1 MAQLQGSVGLH
12 GLNRKVDVTHVQE
25 ALRASGH
32 SPGPIDGLCG
42 RRTIGAIV
50 AAQQRLLARP
60 DGLVEVLGP
69 TWRSLSRPAATVAS
83 RAAPAIANRTAASH
97 GAGSA
102 ASQAPSASQAPAA
115 PPTSSRG
122 LRYTDHLPLPTRGSV
137 NVGIRS
143 PSNHAVIAR
152 LGTPRESFTQ
162 DCQPPTNQAFKKL
175 VVTTDVGPFRV
186 TGLRPA
192 VESLAA
198 IFLEV
203 RRLHPDL
210 HTRLGTAGMMC
221 CRNVRG
227 SSRSISNHAWGTAID
242 MKIDGELVPRKARHV
257 NLGLQLLAP
266 IFNRHGWYWGAT
278 FSTPDPHHFEC
289 GADLLATF
297 HA

>member
-1 MAQLQGSVGLH
+1 MVQLQGSVGLQ
-12 GLNRKVDVTHVQE
+12 GRNRKDDVTHVQT

-32 SPGPIDGLCG
+32 SPGAIDGLCG

-50 AAQQRLLARP
+50 AAQRRILAQP
-60 DGLVEVLGP
+60 DGLVEVHGP
-69 TWRSLSRPAATVAS
+69 TWRSLSRHAAPVPS
-83 RAAPAIANRTAASH
+83 RATPAPAPHPASPRTPPAPTA
-97 GAGSA
+97 
-102 ASQAPSASQAPAA
+102 QAPVT
-115 PPTSSRG
+115 PPTSGRG

-162 DCQPPTNQAFKKL
+162 DCQPPTNQAFKRM

-210 HTRLGTAGMMC
+210 HAKLGTAGMMC

-227 SSRSISNHAWGTAID
+227 SSKSISNHAWGTAID
-242 MKIDGELVPRKARHV
+242 MKIDGELVPRKARHI

-266 IFNRHGWYWGAT
+266 IFNRHGWYWGAM

>member
-1 MAQLQGSVGLH
+1 MVQLQGSVGLH

-25 ALRASGH
+25 TLRASGH
-32 SPGPIDGLCG
+32 SPGAIDGLCG

-50 AAQQRLLARP
+50 AAQRRILAQP
-60 DGLVEVLGP
+60 DGLVEVHGP
-69 TWRSLSRPAATVAS
+69 TWRSLARH
-83 RAAPAIANRTAASH
+83 AAPAPAPSRATPSITPTAASPRTPP
-97 GAGSA
+97 APTA
-102 ASQAPSASQAPAA
+102 QAPVT

-210 HTRLGTAGMMC
+210 HPRLGTAGMMC